1 MKLLVLGFSALLLA
15 ACGGGNNSENKPS
28 TPQPAIPTPK
38 PITVKLPEVKADK
51 NAINSFDETIKLN
64 QAVEL
69 FLYYPEST
77 LSDIKWTQLSGS
89 TVTFLTPNDKGIAF
103 TPTFSGD
110 YAFEVSFTTATGTL
124 ENRRYEFEVTDDTS
138 SISARLGH
146 VVAQGNKV
154 SLRAFL
160 ASNISAKTINWKQ
173 TAGPSVTLTDPDTT
187 GKRAIFFNAPA
198 VQQDTFITFEVSA
211 SLANE
216 TFKDTVAVLIENK
229 KIISADA
236 IFKERVSD
244 TFAYNKNSP
253 YKNNLSSCVY
263 NNDITLDT
271 ICTLNTLPLIAHET
285 TEPTVEDIMD
295 RVVVSHQWMGDRFK
309 AFLQQYDVHNDL
321 KNMLRATTAV
331 VISYDVRP
339 SFYWGATGAIY
350 LDANNFWLS
359 PNERD
364 TLNEAPDFR
373 ASFGNELQ
381 FIIPWR
387 YVRDNDYLSTYIT
400 ENTRKTR
407 TTDDGVYQ
415 LIGLMYHEL
424 AHANDFFPKS
434 NWNNLDRSKR
444 IIATIPE
451 VIQSSIL
458 SQTYPLNGAEMLK
471 LAQVSFHG
479 EKATAIQKSYK
490 PQDITQF
497 FSPETAPQYYNYS
510 SLREDYAM
518 LFDGFMMK
526 ARYNIDRDVAITNQV
541 AGGGLSSDYIV
552 DWGQR
557 GRIGSENIK
566 PRVAFVVRR
575 ILPEFEAFQTTLDN
589 LPEPIAMESGKS
601 WIDNLDISPSV
612 APKSLAKAQ
621 ISSRTINQNN
631 IRPIN
636 EFTLLF
642 EEKALPKK

>member
-1 MKLLVLGFSALLLA
+1 MKLVLLGLSALLLA
-15 ACGGGNNSENKPS
+15 ACSGGSDSDNKTS
-28 TPQPAIPTPK
+28 TPQPTIPTPT
-38 PITVKLPEVKADK
+38 PITVKLPEVKVDK
-51 NAINSFDETIKLN
+51 NAIYNFDETIKLN

-77 LSDIKWTQLSGS
+77 LSNIKWTQISGS
-89 TVTFLTPNDKGIAF
+89 PVTFLTPNDKGIAF
-103 TPTFSGD
+103 TPTLSGD
-110 YAFEVSFTTATGTL
+110 YAFEVSFTTATGEL
-124 ENRRYEFEVTDDTS
+124 INYRYGFEVTDNTA

-160 ASNISAKTINWKQ
+160 ANNISANTIHWKQ
-173 TAGPSVTLTDPDTT
+173 TAGPSVTLTDSDTT

-211 SLANE
+211 SLAND
-216 TFKDTVAVLIENK
+216 TFKDTVAILIKNK
-229 KIISADA
+229 KAISADA
-236 IFKERVSD
+236 IFKERISD
-244 TFAYNKNSP
+244 TFAYNENSP

-263 NNDITLDT
+263 SNDITLDT

-309 AFLQQYDVHNDL
+309 AFLQQYDIHNDL

-350 LDANNFWLS
+350 LDANNFWLT

-373 ASFGNELQ
+373 ASFGNELK
-381 FIIPWR
+381 FLIPWR
-387 YVRDNDYLSTYIT
+387 YVRNNDYLSTYIT

-407 TTDDGVYQ
+407 TADDGVYQ

-458 SQTYPLNGAEMLK
+458 SQIYPLNGAKMLD

-479 EKATAIQKSYK
+479 KKATAVQKSYQ

-541 AGGGLSSDYIV
+541 AGGGLASDYIV

-566 PRVAFVVRR
+566 PRVAFVVKR
-575 ILPEFEAFQTTLDN
+575 ILPEFEEFQTTLDN

-621 ISSRTINQNN
+621 KSSRTLNQNN

-642 EEKALPKK
+642 AEKALPKK